1 MTQTASLQQDA
12 VTHFMNVYNNNKKF
26 EIKSFL
32 TYKRM
37 PLVTG

>member
-12 VTHFMNVYNNNKKF
+12 VTHFMNVYNEKKV
-26 EIKSFL
+26 EINSFL
-32 TYKRM
+32 TYKYM